1 MAFGPIVL
9 ECCLKSELKGW
20 PPQWVYVPAPE
31 KLHAKWEVTQ
41 FSLPLTAQE
50 ATESKAYLRSEEG
63 DFPSHLIP
71 ALRAS
76 FASGLAID
84 SSGNGGDPLSIF
96 PTPLSYWPKP
106 RWEANQDPMPKVVAG
121 LSILLLYKGTK
132 AVTSMGWFCL
142 GGYETVPF
150 LPRSE
155 LEPFTVALKLIK
167 KP

>member
-9 ECCLKSELKGW
+9 ECCLKSELKRW
-20 PPQWVYVPAPE
+20 PPQVYAPASE
-31 KLHAKWEVTQ
+31 KLYAKWKVTQ

-50 ATESKAYLRSEEG
+50 ATESKAYLWSEEG
-63 DFPSHLIP
+63 DFPSHP
-71 ALRAS
+71 TSALRAS

-84 SSGNGGDPLSIF
+84 RSGNGGDPLSVF
-96 PTPLSYWPKP
+96 STPLSYWPKS
-106 RWEANQDPMPKVVAG
+106 RWEANQDPMPKVLAG

-132 AVTSMGWFCL
+132 AVTSMGWLCL

-155 LEPFTVALKLIK
+155 PEPFTLALKLIK
-167 KP
+167 KL